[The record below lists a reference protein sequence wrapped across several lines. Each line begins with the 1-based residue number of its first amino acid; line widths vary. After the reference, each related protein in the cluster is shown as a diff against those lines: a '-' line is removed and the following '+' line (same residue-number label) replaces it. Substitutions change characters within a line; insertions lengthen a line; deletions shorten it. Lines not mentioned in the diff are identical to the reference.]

1 MATLPA
7 AVDTTTRRE
16 AAAFSVDEAVEALR
30 ELESLPR

>member
-1 MATLPA
+1 MATLPV
-7 AVDTTTRRE
+7 AVDTTTRCE